1 MAFFDLKTF
10 PQPLTAREERE
21 YLKRYKEGDR
31 EARNVLINRNMRL
44 VAHVIKKYQGSDYEM
59 EDLLSVGTIG
69 LIKAVNTYNMNKG
82 SRLATYA
89 AKCVENEI
97 LMLFRAGKK
106 FSREVSIY
114 DPIGTDKDGETVS
127 LMDIL
132 ETEGKE
138 AIEQIILKQDVKDL
152 YAAYE
157 KELKET
163 EKAVI
168 RMRYGLFGSREHTQR
183 EVAKQLGISRSYVS
197 RIEKKAIEKLRETF
211 ERAGTEPQILRGQ
224 SHGRNGTCN
233 ETDRKNG
240 SGE

>member
-1 MAFFDLKTF
+1 MKTF

-31 EARNVLINRNMRL
+31 EAKNVLINRNMRL
-44 VAHVIKKYQGSDYEM
+44 VAHVIKKYQSSDYEM

-69 LIKAVNTYNMNKG
+69 LIKAVNTYNMDKG

-211 ERAGTEPQILRGQ
+211 ERAGT
-224 SHGRNGTCN
+224 GT
-233 ETDRKNG
+233 
-240 SGE
+240 